1 VVNRVWTEVTL
12 AEGYDSSLSI
22 GDFDV
27 RVIHKDGGARF
38 HFDGRALEGTVES
51 AGWRDV
57 SLPPGDTLR
66 FVPRTPDLPVVL
78 RSDEP
83 IVLGVTAAMEFEVL
97 LPVWMEIR
105 HAPGTARKREE
116 SVLFDIPS
124 RSLKRSWF
132 GTPESGEVA
141 YAWSFSPETKR
152 RYQRHLLAVPVRI
165 VNRSNSPLRFERFLL
180 RVVHLAVYRIGD
192 RLATNEV
199 TVNFKGSEQ
208 LSVISFEPSESVVRR
223 GGELLSAPREN
234 SGTDMIRKSFGW
246 LRELAV

>member
-1 VVNRVWTEVTL
+1 MVNKVWTGISV
-12 AEGYDSSLSI
+12 AEGYDSSFSI

-27 RVIHKDGGARF
+27 RVIHKNDGARF
-38 HFDGRALEGTVES
+38 YFDGRALDGTAES
-51 AGWRDV
+51 VGWRDV
-57 SLPPGDTLR
+57 SLPKGDILR

-83 IVLGVTAAMEFEVL
+83 IVLGVTATLEFDVL

-105 HAPGTARKREE
+105 HAPETGRKREE

-141 YAWSFSPETKR
+141 YAWSFSPESKR
-152 RYQRHLLAVPVRI
+152 KYQRHLLTVPVRI

-180 RVVHLAVYRIGD
+180 RVVHLAVYRISE

-199 TVNFKGSEQ
+199 TVSFKGSEQ
-208 LSVISFEPSESVVRR
+208 LSVISFEPNDSVVRR
-223 GGELLSAPREN
+223 GGALLSGPREN